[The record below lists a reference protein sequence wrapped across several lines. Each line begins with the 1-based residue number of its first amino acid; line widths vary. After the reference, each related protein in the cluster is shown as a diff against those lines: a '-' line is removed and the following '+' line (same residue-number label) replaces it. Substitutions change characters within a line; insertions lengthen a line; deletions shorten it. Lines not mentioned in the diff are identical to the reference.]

1 VILAGD
7 IGGTH
12 ARIALFDAD
21 LRQVALEVYPTRVDI
36 ELWELILAFR
46 ADHPQAIEQAVFG
59 VAGAVRDGR
68 CVEATNLPWPVE
80 AAALA
85 DVAGVTRALLVNDV
99 EACAY
104 GIGSLEAGDM
114 LTLNEG
120 ASDAVGNAVLLA
132 AGTGLGQAGLFWDGE
147 RHHVFSTEGGYVD
160 FAPRNAFEEGLRRDL
175 SERHG
180 AVSYERVCSGEGLTN
195 IHRHVTGEEL
205 LPAEIVRRAHAG
217 DEGGERAVRAL
228 VSIFGAA
235 AGNAAL
241 SLQATGGVYLGGGIT
256 QHILPWLQSGGFV
269 EAYLDRGLVRSL
281 LERIPVR
288 VILAEHAGL
297 RGAARLA
304 LTAHV

>member
-12 ARIALFDAD
+12 ARIALFDG
-21 LRQVALEVYPTRVDI
+21 LRQVALEVYPTRVDV
-36 ELWELILAFR
+36 ELWELIRAFR
-46 ADHPQAIEQAVFG
+46 AEHPEAIEDAVFG
-59 VAGAVRDGR
+59 VAGAVREGR

-80 AAALA
+80 AAAIA
-85 DVAGVTRALLVNDV
+85 DVAGVAQALLVNDV
-99 EACAY
+99 EAWAH
-104 GIGSLEAGDM
+104 GIVSLRADDV

-120 ASDAVGNAVLLA
+120 ARGAVGNAVLLA

-175 SERHG
+175 AERHG
-180 AVSYERVCSGEGLTN
+180 TVSYERVCSGEGLTN
-195 IHRHVTGEEL
+195 IHRFVTGEEL
-205 LPAEIVRRAHAG
+205 SPAEVVQRAHAG
-217 DEGGERAVRAL
+217 DDRAVRAL
-228 VSIFGAA
+228 VAIFGAA

-256 QHILPWLQSGGFV
+256 QHVLPWQQSGGFL
-269 EAYLDRGLVRSL
+269 EAFLDRGLVRSL

-288 VILAEHAGL
+288 VILDEHAGL
-297 RGAARLA
+297 RGAASLA
-304 LTAHV
+304 LPVRV